1 VDILQSS
8 RHVKV
13 SVSGEVVAETNR
25 PRMLFETG
33 LPPRYYVPAE
43 DVRTE
48 LLVPSETKTVCPY
61 KGRASHRAMW
71 RNGEVIEDLA
81 WYYSEPLPEAQ
92 KVKDHLCFYDEKDE
106 VEVDGQK

>member
-1 VDILQSS
+1 MSERVTKARANQ
-8 RHVKV
+8 
-13 SVSGEVVAETNR
+13 
-25 PRMLFETG
+25 
-33 LPPRYYVPAE
+33 AE

-61 KGRASHRAMW
+61 KGRASYRSMW
-71 RNGEVIEDLA
+71 RNGEVVENLA

-92 KVKDHLCFYDEKDE
+92 KVKDHLCFYDEKVE